1 MIESNQEVVFLQIDK
16 LRGEQ
21 LDQLFKAILSL
32 DRIEECYRFFDDIA
46 TMNEIQSISQRLQVA
61 KMLTEGKTY
70 SAIEQE
76 TNASTATISRVRR
89 CIDYGS
95 GGYELVLDRMANQ
108 QEDSSRICRK
118 VFIYFATYFIS
129 SFMNRCLTFLWS

>member
-1 MIESNQEVVFLQIDK
+1 MQIDK

-32 DRIEECYRFFDDIA
+32 DSIEECYRFFDDIA

-108 QEDSSRICRK
+108 QEDS
-118 VFIYFATYFIS
+118 
-129 SFMNRCLTFLWS
+129 